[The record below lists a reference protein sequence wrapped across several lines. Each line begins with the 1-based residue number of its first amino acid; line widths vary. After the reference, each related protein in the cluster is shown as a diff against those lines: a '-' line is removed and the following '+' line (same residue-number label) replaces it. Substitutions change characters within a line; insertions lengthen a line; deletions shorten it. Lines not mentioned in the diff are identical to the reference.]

1 MKHEVKKRASM
12 KISKLIKEGKS
23 KKQAVAAGTNMAKKG
38 KVGPK
43 GGYKKKGY

>member
-1 MKHEVKKRASM
+1 MKTETKKRASK
-12 KISKLIKEGKS
+12 KIAKLIREGKP
-23 KKQAVAAGTNMAKKG
+23 KKQAVAAGINMAKKG